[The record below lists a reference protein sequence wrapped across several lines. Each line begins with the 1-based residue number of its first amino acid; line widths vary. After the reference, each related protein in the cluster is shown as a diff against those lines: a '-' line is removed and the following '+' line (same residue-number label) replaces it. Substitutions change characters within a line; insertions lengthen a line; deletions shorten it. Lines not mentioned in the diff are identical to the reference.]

1 MPSTAQPA
9 PETDEKKSRG
19 LGSYV
24 VWAFVAAMV
33 YVLSYGPVL
42 RIAKSRESRQTFQ
55 VLSYVYGPWD
65 AAYQTPLH
73 KPLGL
78 YMHIWCPMLFDSH
91 GERALHTGGP

>member
-24 VWAFVAAMV
+24 LWAFVAVMV

-42 RIAKSRESRQTFQ
+42 KFVPSNNCVMQ
-55 VLSYVYGPWD
+55 LY
-65 AAYQTPLH
+65 TPLWRVCLRAELG
-73 KPLGL
+73 KPLRM
-78 YMHIWCPMLFDSH
+78 Y
-91 GERALHTGGP
+91 LHFWRDDYFNEQGRFRLP